1 MKHLTT
7 FMIIETIARTGSIR
21 AAAEQ
26 AALTPS
32 AVQRRLQGYED
43 ELGYEIF
50 ERSSKGVRLNAA
62 GEMVIQHVRETL
74 AETDRLQSR
83 IADLS
88 GLRRGRVSIGCSQAL
103 VRYFL
108 PVQIAAYQSEF
119 PNVNFEVMVLA
130 HGAAQQALED
140 YLVDLVLV
148 FDDGALPEYK
158 VLLEVQQRLAVIMAA
173 DHPLT
178 RYDTLRLRQCFGYP
192 VILPGQGFGGRALI
206 NEAILGKT
214 YGQAPVLE
222 SNSFEYLKAHVA
234 RTDALTFQIEI
245 GAPEETAAQDGLVS
259 RLIDERDMKPG
270 SLWLGQHRDRS
281 LSVAVSRFAEQI
293 SRALSEQ
300 YLHF

>member
-7 FMIIETIARTGSIR
+7 FIVIEAIARTGSIR
-21 AAAEQ
+21 AAAER

-32 AVQRRLQGYED
+32 AVQRRLQAYED

-62 GEMVIQHVRETL
+62 GELVIQHIRETL
-74 AETDRLQSR
+74 AETDRLQSK

-108 PVQIAAYQSEF
+108 PAQIVAYQSQF
-119 PNVNFEVMVLA
+119 PNVNFEVTVLE

-148 FDDGALPEYK
+148 FEDGALPDYK
-158 VLLEVQQRLAVIMAA
+158 VLLYVPQRLAAIMAA

-178 RYDTLRLRQCFGYP
+178 RYKTLRLRQCFDYP
-192 VILPGQGFGGRALI
+192 VILPGQGFGGRALR
-206 NEAILGKT
+206 NSAILGKA
-214 YGQAPVLE
+214 YGKPPVLE
-222 SNSFEYLKAHVA
+222 SNSFEYLKAHVLH
-234 RTDALTFQIEI
+234 TEALTFQIEI
-245 GAPEETAAQDGLVS
+245 GAPSETVPQDGLVS
-259 RLIDERDMKPG
+259 RLIEERDIRPG
-270 SLWLGQHRDRS
+270 SLLLGQHRDRP

-293 SRALSEQ
+293 SRALSSD
-300 YLHF
+300 